1 MCECQCETG
10 ENTRNP
16 NTLQKCPNLILFTLE
31 MDTFSLM
38 WYKKVRLGPLWS
50 INEYDSM
57 AAADCKTLA
66 LVEGAALCMIV
77 SGDTAG
83 CSTCKAW
90 LLSCFPYICF
100 NEMWLQA
107 FFLAYMHT
115 CSAFIHTTDTAPIR
129 VRQADCIKLKSSMD
143 QVTCACASVCV
154 SSLSTFSPFL
164 CCETESYFLWFT

>member
-16 NTLQKCPNLILFTLE
+16 NTLQKCPSLILFTLE

-100 NEMWLQA
+100 NEM
-107 FFLAYMHT
+107 
-115 CSAFIHTTDTAPIR
+115 
-129 VRQADCIKLKSSMD
+129 
-143 QVTCACASVCV
+143 
-154 SSLSTFSPFL
+154 
-164 CCETESYFLWFT
+164 